1 MAAVSPTGVVD
12 AVLLLG
18 ERVSKP
24 SSRSRVDGVEV
35 ARHTPSSRRRV
46 AGASWDQEPHTF
58 RGGLLRSEPS
68 LGDACPSRRSWW
80 PCTRRRTA
88 DSTTCQTGYA
98 RGAVARVSFW
108 GCGQRIEAFITAK
121 QQAFSP
127 SPSRRRS
134 WRRVY
139 VVCEYAPRGDAHA

>member
-18 ERVSKP
+18 ERVSTP

-58 RGGLLRSEPS
+58 REGLCGTSKT
-68 LGDACPSRRSWW
+68 LGKPSRRIGNGGHVLDV
-80 PCTRRRTA
+80 PPQFRRCA
-88 DSTTCQTGYA
+88 SSG
-98 RGAVARVSFW
+98 
-108 GCGQRIEAFITAK
+108 
-121 QQAFSP
+121 
-127 SPSRRRS
+127 
-134 WRRVY
+134 
-139 VVCEYAPRGDAHA
+139 APRAP